1 MSGQIKSDQIH
12 VPVLPGLCF
21 WIREDYT
28 TVTEIQRTTDF
39 ALKRMLFVLNSFS
52 NSFHLSEVKVCYYG
66 MKKTLWES
74 WFSGK
79 DYKNSSIDYKL
90 QARALYFPKQIPSG
104 LSLSVLSS
112 FSFFLR
118 WMNCLEGLLKKRG
131 IKLKKLLFLP
141 LLLLIPLSRYLF
153 FSIQC
158 YLRRFFSHSLK
169 TPSFCTSLL
178 P

>member
-1 MSGQIKSDQIH
+1 M
-12 VPVLPGLCF
+12 LLGLCF
-21 WIREDYT
+21 WIREDST

-39 ALKRMLFVLNSFS
+39 ALKHMLFVLNSFS

-66 MKKTLWES
+66 IKKTLWES

-79 DYKNSSIDYKL
+79 DYKNSPIDYKL
-90 QARALYFPKQIPSG
+90 QACALYFPKQIPSG

-112 FSFFLR
+112 FFLSK
-118 WMNCLEGLLKKRG
+118 MDELPGGIIKKRG

-153 FSIQC
+153 FPLSSAIWGGFFTLLKDSILLC
-158 YLRRFFSHSLK
+158 I
-169 TPSFCTSLL
+169 LL